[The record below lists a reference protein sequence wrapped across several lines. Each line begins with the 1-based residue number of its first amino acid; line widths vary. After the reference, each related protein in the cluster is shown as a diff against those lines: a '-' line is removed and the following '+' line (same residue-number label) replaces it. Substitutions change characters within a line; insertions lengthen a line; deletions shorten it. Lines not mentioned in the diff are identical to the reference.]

1 MENQKSSVSSI
12 KKERNSNFELLRIV
26 AMLLIVVFHA
36 VYFGVRFENV
46 SVDMGGGTNRF
57 FSYFIKSFCGGVGN
71 YCFMLISAWFV
82 CEASFSVKR
91 VFSIWRH
98 VFFYSALIGLIFF
111 VTKIPT
117 IGLYDKSLFESAGFD
132 AAAKSAGKIDLIRSF
147 LPILMGNNWFATCYI
162 VFYLFLPVLNKLL
175 SVMDKKLHLYTVIL
189 MTVIGTIISFVP
201 GQGILH
207 PTNFYYFVT
216 AYFVSSY
223 IKKYDPPV
231 LQNSLRNILLAVVL
245 CAAIGV
251 WDCTMHFLSERHG
264 FFQKISRFTLMNG
277 SLNKFPIFLASVL
290 LFAGFSKLKIKT
302 NRFINS
308 VASATFG
315 VYLIH
320 VSGLFKIFVW
330 HKILKCDLFAAS
342 SLYPLYILAASLI
355 VFSACAVI
363 DLFVYKP
370 LEKLFWKK

>member
-1 MENQKSSVSSI
+1 
-12 KKERNSNFELLRIV
+12 
-26 AMLLIVVFHA
+26 
-36 VYFGVRFENV
+36 
-46 SVDMGGGTNRF
+46 
-57 FSYFIKSFCGGVGN
+57 
-71 YCFMLISAWFV
+71 
-82 CEASFSVKR
+82 
-91 VFSIWRH
+91 
-98 VFFYSALIGLIFF
+98 
-111 VTKIPT
+111 
-117 IGLYDKSLFESAGFD
+117 
-132 AAAKSAGKIDLIRSF
+132 
-147 LPILMGNNWFATCYI
+147 
-162 VFYLFLPVLNKLL
+162 
-175 SVMDKKLHLYTVIL
+175 MDKKLHLYTVIL

-207 PTNFYYFVT
+207 PTNLYYFVT

-342 SLYPLYILAASLI
+342 SLYPLYILTASLI